1 MNDPDAIAAAI
12 ARNVHALRARRGWTL
27 DLLAQRSGVSK
38 GMLVQI
44 EQGRTNPSVA
54 TLCRVANALGVAI
67 PRLVEVAETP
77 PVRLVRASEVAELW
91 HGAPGSVAKLL
102 VGWDAPDLTE
112 FWDWQIA
119 PGDGY
124 DGEAHT
130 PGTRESLYVLDGTL
144 TLRLGDTA
152 HVLKRGDT
160 VLFRADR
167 PHRYENAGRSK
178 LRFMMVAAEPRAGDD
193 EIEGANDEPER

>member
-77 PVRLVRASEVAELW
+77 PVRLVRALEVAELW
-91 HGAPGSVAKLL
+91 HGEAGSVAKLL
-102 VGWDAPDLTE
+102 VGWDTPDLTE

-144 TLRLGDTA
+144 TLRLGDAA
-152 HVLKRGDT
+152 HVLKRGDA

-167 PHRYENAGRSK
+167 PHRYENAGRTK
-178 LRFMMVAAEPRAGDD
+178 LRFIHGGRRAT
-193 EIEGANDEPER
+193 RR